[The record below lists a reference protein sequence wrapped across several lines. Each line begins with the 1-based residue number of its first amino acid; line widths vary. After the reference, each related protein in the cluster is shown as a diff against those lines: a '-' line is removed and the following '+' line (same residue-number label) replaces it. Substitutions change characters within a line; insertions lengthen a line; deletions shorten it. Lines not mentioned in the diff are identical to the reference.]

1 MKRNKEKR
9 GHDSGTS
16 PGKNETRR
24 NRDDDHDGLRFEN
37 YEKIAS
43 FSFFFLSSI
52 TLLHYFLIYSLKKRK
67 LEVFERIK
75 ISFKKKAIES
85 PHQIFHAS
93 LHIFI
98 LLSLLKE
105 RAKNWRGKN
114 MYRKFDWNLAYVLA
128 L

>member
-24 NRDDDHDGLRFEN
+24 NRDDDDDLRFEN

-75 ISFKKKAIES
+75 INCFEES
-85 PHQIFHAS
+85 
-93 LHIFI
+93 
-98 LLSLLKE
+98 
-105 RAKNWRGKN
+105 N
-114 MYRKFDWNLAYVLA
+114 
-128 L
+128 